1 MKLTRPTC
9 ILFDLDNTVYAYE
22 PCHVAGIMAAQ
33 RLAATLDP
41 RWSTATEF
49 ARDYAQ
55 ARQVVKRQVGP
66 QSAGHCRL
74 LYFKNMVEAQFGR
87 TDIEATRRLHEAY
100 WGGYFSKMTPDPGCM
115 ELLHDLRASSVRLA
129 WVSNYTTERQMLKL
143 RALGLEQAAD
153 FLITSEEVGV
163 EKPNS
168 TVLDHALARLKA
180 GPEEAWMVGDDLEE
194 DIGAARVLGLTAV
207 WFRRQ
212 DGTGGS
218 EVPNFTVSN
227 WFELRELLDRER
239 NH

>member
-1 MKLTRPTC
+1 M
-9 ILFDLDNTVYAYE
+9 IDLDNTVYPYQ
-22 PCHVAGIMAAQ
+22 PCHEAGLRAAQ
-33 RLAATLDP
+33 RLAVTVHNYWGVP
-41 RWSTATEF
+41 
-49 ARDYAQ
+49 ARFVGHYQ
-55 ARQVVKRQVGP
+55 EARQAVKSQIGL
-66 QSAGHCRL
+66 QAAGHCRL
-74 LYFKNMVEAQFGR
+74 LYFKKMLEIQFGR
-87 TDIEATRRLHEAY
+87 TDIEATARLHEAY
-100 WGGYFSKMTPDPGCM
+100 WQGYFSRMKPDPGCR
-115 ELLHDLRASSVRLA
+115 ELLHDLRASNVRLA